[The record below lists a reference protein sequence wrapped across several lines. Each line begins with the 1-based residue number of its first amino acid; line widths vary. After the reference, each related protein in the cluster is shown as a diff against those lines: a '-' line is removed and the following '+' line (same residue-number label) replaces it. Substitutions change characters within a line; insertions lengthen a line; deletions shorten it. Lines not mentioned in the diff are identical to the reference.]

1 MSGQPFVSRSR
12 VLRFFRN
19 RRSPIRTLAA
29 ALLVL
34 TPVGLTSAYGA
45 DERRIETFENQDF
58 FGHDLRTE
66 RDVTLEECKSVCL
79 ADGRCKAFTYNTNAG
94 WCFLKSDFSQA
105 QPFLGAVSGR
115 VVTVAAEPDIGPAA
129 VLSFLPEGYVLEAT
143 RFRTTLPRSDAG
155 FARLVAAAQRQMQA
169 RDYQPAIANLKAALS
184 HQPDSIPSWLDLA
197 RAAADKLNLDG
208 SNDWQLKQTA
218 TAAALNAYQ
227 LTRTATERAQ
237 ALDLLA
243 KALETREQYRAALES
258 YKESLALVDSQQV
271 LADFQELKARK
282 GFRVVEHVVEADGRT
297 GRICVRLSDPLVK
310 SGVDYASF
318 VTVDDQPA
326 TAINASGNEVCVE
339 GLEHG
344 REYHLT
350 LRPGLPAAVG
360 EVLERPIVINAYVR
374 DRAPSVR
381 FTGDSFVLPN
391 STRHGIPVV
400 SVNTSQVEIRLYRIG
415 DRSLA
420 SLLSGSQFLRQLDAY
435 DASGIRDDLGEEVW
449 EGTLDVSPAL
459 NAEVITGFPV
469 DEALPERR
477 PGVYVMTATAKGAQ
491 LDNWSDRATQW
502 FVVSDIGLSTY
513 TGADGMSVFAR
524 SFATAEPSA
533 GVTLK
538 LLARNNEVL
547 GEAVTDDQG
556 RAHFPS
562 GYVRGQAGL
571 APAVLTAADGNDDFV
586 FLDLTRAGFDLSD
599 RGVTGRPSPG
609 PIDLYAWTERGIYR
623 AGETVHLAAL
633 ARDDAAAAIGDM
645 PLTFIVTRPDG
656 KESQRFV
663 ETGGAAGG
671 YELDLDLPQNA
682 MHGAWTVGIHSDPDG
697 PALSEKM
704 FLVEDFRPD
713 RIEFDLDAPTAPLAP
728 GDLAE
733 VGVDGRYLYGAPAS
747 GLALEADL
755 KVKSVRERADA
766 PGFLFGLAEEDDIS
780 AQIPVNQPAPLDAQG
795 QGTVDIA
802 LSGLPASTRLL
813 VADLTVRMR
822 EGGGRAVER
831 NASMPVS
838 PAGVMIGVR
847 PQFANGKLAE
857 NTVAG
862 FQVAAFAPDGAR
874 QALGDVS
881 WSLKRIE
888 RHYQWY
894 SAGGRWRYEPV
905 EFTKDIDNGRIVLS
919 ADAVS
924 EISVP
929 VGWGRYRLDLETDD
943 AMGPATSVEFTA
955 GWYVS
960 AASTETP
967 DGLEIALDGESY
979 EPGQTAKLNI
989 SPRFAGVALIT
1000 VANDRMR
1007 EVLTAPVPAD
1017 GAVID
1022 LPVGDDWGAGAY
1034 VTVTLFRPGDDVETR
1049 LPSRAIGVKWL
1060 TIDPGDRVL
1069 DVALDIPDMI
1079 RPDQVLSVPVTI
1091 SGAGAGEARFT
1102 LAAVDVGILNLTAY
1116 EPPDPEAWYFGQ
1128 RRLGIEI
1135 RDLFGRLIDGSQGV
1149 MGAIRTG
1156 GDGPGM
1162 VQQGSPPKQKLVSL
1176 FSGVVETDENG
1187 EATVDFAIPQFNGSL
1202 KLMAV
1207 AWTAAGVG
1215 QANRELIVRDP
1226 VVITTSLPK
1235 FLAPEDVSE
1244 LRIDLANTDGPA
1256 GPYTISVDVG
1266 EAIELDAT
1274 ELPET
1279 IELARG
1285 EKTTLVAGLK
1295 AIRPGVSDIVLHL
1308 SGPDGLNLVHEE
1320 QLGVRP
1326 GVLPVTTRMELPLAA
1341 NGGSAV
1347 IDSELLAA
1355 SYLQGATVTIDVSG
1369 SGIDVPALL
1378 MSLDRY
1384 PYGCAEQ
1391 TTSRALPLLYL
1402 SELDAPESLLR
1413 DVGVRERVEK
1423 AIARVLS
1430 YQSAGGSFGLWG
1442 PGEGDL
1448 WLDSYVSDFLTRA
1461 VETGYDVPD
1470 QAMRLSLDN
1479 LQNRLSYTNDLE
1491 DDGDAIAYALYVLA
1505 RNKRASAGDLRYYA
1519 DTRIGDFS
1527 SAMARAQIAA
1537 ALSIYGD
1544 VERSSR
1550 AFDSAWFLASGVEQ
1564 ASRQASWFASPLRDD
1579 AAMLALAG
1587 ESRPAPAEIGDM
1599 IKLVSDGQRRK
1610 PAQST
1615 QEQAWM
1621 LLAARAVQETNA
1633 DLSLEVDGV
1642 AHGGS
1647 YRAEIDGEELAV
1659 NPVRI
1664 ENTGTEPVNAMV
1676 TAVAAPLQP
1685 PSASGNGYR
1694 IERGYYDL
1702 EGQPASIDQV
1712 EQNQRFVAVITV
1724 TKDNPLPAQIIVT
1737 DLLPAGLEIDNPRL
1751 VDSAQL
1757 SGFSW
1762 LGETKAAHTEF
1773 RDDRFAAAFET
1784 GYKAGEVFRMAYVV
1798 RAVSPGLYTHPA
1810 AHVEDMYRPD
1820 YSARTATRWMEV
1832 KGAGQ

>member
-1 MSGQPFVSRSR
+1 MSGQPIVSRSR
-12 VLRFFRN
+12 FSRFFRN
-19 RRSPIRTLAA
+19 QRSPILSLAA
-29 ALLVL
+29 VLLVL
-34 TPVGLTSAYGA
+34 TPVVVGSAYGA

-79 ADGRCKAFTYNTNAG
+79 ADGRCKAFTYNANAG

-105 QPFLGAVSGR
+105 QPFQGAVSGR
-115 VVTVAAEPDIGPAA
+115 VVTVATEPDIGPAA
-129 VLSFLPEGYVLEAT
+129 VLSFLPEGYVEEAA
-143 RFRTTLPRSDAG
+143 RFRNTLPRSDAG
-155 FARLVAAAQRQMQA
+155 FSRLVAAAQRQMEA
-169 RDYQPAIANLKAALS
+169 RDYPPAIENLKAALWL
-184 HQPDSIPSWLDLA
+184 QPDSVSIWLDLS
-197 RAAADKLNLDG
+197 RAAADKMKFDG
-208 SNDWQLKQTA
+208 ANDWQLQQTA

-227 LTRTATERAQ
+227 LTRTVTDRAQ

-243 KALETREQYRAALES
+243 KALENREQYRAALES
-258 YKESLALVDSQQV
+258 YKESLALADSQQV
-271 LADFQELKARK
+271 LAAFQDLKARK

-310 SGVDYASF
+310 SGVDYSSF
-318 VTVDDQPA
+318 VTVDGQSA
-326 TAINASGNEVCVE
+326 AAISASGNEVCVE

-344 REYHLT
+344 REYRLT

-360 EVLERPIVINAYVR
+360 EVLERPVTINAYVR

-391 STRHGIPVV
+391 SARHGVPVV
-400 SVNTSQVEIRLYRIG
+400 SVNTSEVEIRLYRVG

-435 DASGIRDDLGEEVW
+435 DASTIRDDLGEEVW
-449 EGTLDVSPAL
+449 EGTLDVSPEL
-459 NAEVITGFPV
+459 NTEVITGFPV
-469 DEALPERR
+469 DEALPQRR
-477 PGVYVMTATAKGAQ
+477 PGVYVMTATAKDAQ
-491 LDNWSDRATQW
+491 LDSWSDRATQW

-524 SFATAEPSA
+524 SLATAEQSA
-533 GVTLK
+533 GITLQ

-556 RAHFPS
+556 KAHFPS

-571 APAVLTAADGNDDFV
+571 APAVLTAADGSEDFV

-599 RGVTGRPSPG
+599 RGVTGRLSPG
-609 PIDLYAWTERGIYR
+609 PIDIYAWTERGIYR

-633 ARDDAAAAIGDM
+633 ARDDTAAAIGGL

-656 KESQRFV
+656 KEAQRIV
-663 ETGGAAGG
+663 ETGGGGGG
-671 YELDLDLPQNA
+671 YELDLDLPENA
-682 MHGAWTVGIHSDPDG
+682 MHGAWTVGIHSDPER

-713 RIEFDLDAPTAPLAP
+713 RIEFDLDAPTTPIAP
-728 GDLAE
+728 GELAT

-755 KVKSVRERADA
+755 KVKSVRTRADA
-766 PGFLFGLAEEDDIS
+766 PGFVFGLAEEDEIS
-780 AQIPVNQPAPLDAQG
+780 TQIPVSSPAPLDADG
-795 QGTVDIA
+795 RGTIDIL
-802 LSGLPASTRLL
+802 LSGLPATTRPL

-831 NASMPVS
+831 SASMPVA
-838 PAGVMIGVR
+838 PGDVMIGVR
-847 PQFANGKLAE
+847 PQFANGEVAE
-857 NTVAG
+857 NSVAG

-874 QALGDVS
+874 QALGGVT

-888 RHYQWY
+888 RNYQWY
-894 SAGGRWRYEPV
+894 SAGGSWRYEPV
-905 EFTKDIDNGRIVLS
+905 EFTKEIDNGEIALS
-919 ADAVS
+919 ADAFS
-924 EISVP
+924 EVSVP
-929 VGWGRYRLDLETDD
+929 VGWGRYRLDLESAD
-943 AMGPATSVEFTA
+943 AAGPATSVEFTA

-967 DGLEIALDGESY
+967 DGLEIALDKESY
-979 EPGQTAKLNI
+979 QPGQTAKLNI

-1007 EVLTAPVPAD
+1007 EVMTAPVPVE

-1069 DVALDIPDMI
+1069 DVALDIPEMI

-1091 SGAGAGEARFT
+1091 AGAGAGEARFT

-1116 EPPDPEAWYFGQ
+1116 EPPNPEEWYFGQ

-1162 VQQGSPPKQKLVSL
+1162 VQQGSPPREKLVSL
-1176 FSGVVETDENG
+1176 FSGIVETDENG
-1187 EATVDFAIPQFNGSL
+1187 QATVEFAIPQFNGSL

-1215 QANRELIVRDP
+1215 QANKELIVRDP

-1235 FLAPEDVSE
+1235 FLAPDDVSE
-1244 LRIDLANTDGPA
+1244 MRIDLANTDGPA
-1256 GPYTISVDVG
+1256 GLYTISVDAG

-1274 ELPET
+1274 GLPENV
-1279 IELARG
+1279 ELAQG
-1285 EKTTLVAGLK
+1285 ESTTLIAGLK
-1295 AIRPGVSDIVLHL
+1295 AVRPGVSDIVVQL

-1326 GVLPVTTRMELPLAA
+1326 GVLPVTTRMELPLVA
-1341 NGGSAV
+1341 NGGSAI
-1347 IDSELLAA
+1347 IDGELLAA

-1378 MSLDRY
+1378 MSLDRF
-1384 PYGCAEQ
+1384 PHGCAEQ

-1413 DVGVRERVEK
+1413 DEGVRERVEL

-1430 YQSAGGSFGLWG
+1430 FQSAGGSFGLWG
-1442 PGEGDL
+1442 PGGGDL

-1470 QAMRLSLDN
+1470 QAMRLAIDN

-1519 DTRIGDFS
+1519 DTRISDFN
-1527 SAMARAQIAA
+1527 SAMARAQIAS

-1544 VERSSR
+1544 AERSAR
-1550 AFDSAWFLASGVEQ
+1550 AFDSAWFLASGAEQ
-1564 ASRQASWFASPLRDD
+1564 ASRRVSWFASPLRDD

-1587 ESRPAPAEIGDM
+1587 ESRPAPAEIGSM
-1599 IKLVSDGQRRK
+1599 IELVSDGQRRK

-1633 DLSLEVDGV
+1633 DLSLKVDGV

-1647 YRAEIDGEELAV
+1647 YRAEVSGEELAAQ
-1659 NPVRI
+1659 PVMI
-1664 ENTGTEPVNAMV
+1664 ENVGSEPVNAIV
-1676 TAVAAPLQP
+1676 TSIAAPIQP
-1685 PSASGNGYR
+1685 PSAGGNGYE
-1694 IERGYYDL
+1694 IERVYYTLDG
-1702 EGQPASIDQV
+1702 EPVSIDQV

-1724 TKDNPLPAQIIVT
+1724 TKDNPLPAQIMVT

-1751 VDSAQL
+1751 VDSAEL
-1757 SGFSW
+1757 GGFSW
-1762 LGETKAAHTEF
+1762 LGETEAAHTEF
-1773 RDDRFAAAFET
+1773 RDDRFSAAFET
-1784 GYKAGEVFRMAYVV
+1784 GYEAGETFRMAYVV
-1798 RAVSPGLYTHPA
+1798 RAVAPGFYTHPA
-1810 AHVEDMYRPD
+1810 AQVEDMYRPNF
-1820 YSARTATRWMEV
+1820 SARTATRWMEV